1 MNFQL
6 RPAQVSDL
14 EHIMHIYNHEIS
26 TGLATWNSQLKTLE
40 DYQQWFLDLE
50 QQQFPLFVAEEIS
63 TQKIAGYADYSSFRH
78 INGYKQTVEHSVYI
92 DPQFARQ
99 GLGKALMLKLIEHAK
114 QHHIHVMVAAI
125 DYENVGSIYLHEQLG
140 FKQTGYMPQ
149 VGQKFG
155 QWRDLVLMQLNFD
168 SILI

>member
-1 MNFQL
+1 MNFQI

-14 EHIMHIYNHEIS
+14 EHIMRIYNREIS

-40 DYQQWFLDLE
+40 DYQQWYLDLT
-50 QQQFPLFVAEEIS
+50 QQQFPIFVAEEIS

-114 QHHIHVMVAAI
+114 QQHIHVMVAAI
-125 DYENVGSIYLHEQLG
+125 DYENTGSIYLHEQLG

-155 QWRDLVLMQLNFD
+155 QWRDLVLMQLNFE
-168 SILI
+168 

>member
-1 MNFQL
+1 MNFRL

-14 EHIMHIYNHEIS
+14 EHIMQIYNHEIS

-40 DYQQWFLDLE
+40 DYQQWFVDLTE
-50 QQQFPLFVAEEIS
+50 QQFPIFVAEEAS
-63 TQKIAGYADYSSFRH
+63 SQAIAGFADYSSFRQ

-92 DPQFARQ
+92 NPQFARQ

-125 DYENVGSIYLHEQLG
+125 DYENTGSIYLHTQLG

-168 SILI
+168 